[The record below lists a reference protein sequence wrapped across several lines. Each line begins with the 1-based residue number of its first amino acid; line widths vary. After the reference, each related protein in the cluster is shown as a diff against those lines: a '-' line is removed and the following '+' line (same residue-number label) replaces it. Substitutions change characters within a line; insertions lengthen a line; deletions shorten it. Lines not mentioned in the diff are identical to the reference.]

1 MTFRPR
7 GRPGKGRPG
16 VSAGTASTASPQV
29 GLFLFAGFDMQLA
42 PSGTTST
49 EQPDPGAAIPSTVSP
64 TVAPAAA
71 PRSPEEAAQQAGLLN
86 GEGAPTG
93 DELGA
98 LHGALRLPIHVNARG
113 LSLGV
118 LATVAFVFG
127 LQWAKNFFV
136 PLLLGIFIAYT
147 LSPVV
152 RWLERWHVK
161 RAIGATLVTAAIL
174 AGMALTF
181 QRVQG
186 EFFNIIDELPAL
198 THKVTKLITE
208 AADGQPSTI
217 QQVQAAAAEIEQ
229 AAANAGSDG
238 RRAVPQR
245 RPAPS
250 SAPGASNFRVMDWLL
265 AGSVGLA
272 SFLSQATMVIFLVF
286 FLLLAG
292 DTFKRKLVKLTGP
305 SLTRKKVTVH
315 ILEDINTSIQSY
327 MFMLLVTNSL
337 LALLMW
343 GALRMIGL
351 ENAGAWAIFAG
362 VVHVMPYF
370 GPLLITSAT
379 GLVAFLQFE
388 SLRMV
393 ILVAGASL
401 AIATL
406 VGMVVTTWMTGK
418 IAKMNPAAVFVSLL
432 FWGWLWGMWGL
443 LLGVPMVVV
452 VKVVAERVEGME
464 VVAELLGE

>member
-1 MTFRPR
+1 
-7 GRPGKGRPG
+7 
-16 VSAGTASTASPQV
+16 
-29 GLFLFAGFDMQLA
+29 MQL
-42 PSGTTST
+42 GK
-49 EQPDPGAAIPSTVSP
+49 PGPV
-64 TVAPAAA
+64 PAAA
-71 PRSPEEAAQQAGLLN
+71 PSPMVPPATAEVNMEAARAEGLVA
-86 GEGAPTG
+86 ESGAPTG
-93 DELGA
+93 EELGA
-98 LHGALRLPIHVNARG
+98 LHGQLRFPLHVHARG
-113 LSLGV
+113 VTLGV
-118 LATVAFVFG
+118 IATVAFVFG

-136 PLLLGIFIAYT
+136 PLLLGIFLAYT

-152 RWLERWHVK
+152 RWLERWRVK
-161 RAIGATLVTAAIL
+161 RAIGATLVTVL
-174 AGMALTF
+174 LLTGLGLTV

-186 EFFNIIDELPAL
+186 EFFNILDELPTL
-198 THKVTKLITE
+198 THKVARLI
-208 AADGQPSTI
+208 AQSSDGQPSTI

-229 AAANAGSDG
+229 AGAN
-238 RRAVPQR
+238 
-245 RPAPS
+245 
-250 SAPGASNFRVMDWLL
+250 NFRVMDWLL

-272 SFLSQATMVIFLVF
+272 SFISQATMVVFLIF

-315 ILEDINTSIQSY
+315 ILEDINTSIQNY
-327 MFMLLVTNSL
+327 MFMLLVTNTL

-343 GALRMIGL
+343 VALRMIGL

-362 VVHVMPYF
+362 VAHVMPYF
-370 GPLLITSAT
+370 GPLLITLVT

-388 SLRMV
+388 SVRMV
-393 ILVAGASL
+393 VLVAGASL
-401 AIATL
+401 ALATL

-443 LLGVPMVVV
+443 LLGVPVVV
-452 VKVVAERVEGME
+452 VIKVVAERVEGME

>member
-1 MTFRPR
+1 
-7 GRPGKGRPG
+7 
-16 VSAGTASTASPQV
+16 
-29 GLFLFAGFDMQLA
+29 MQLA
-42 PSGTTST
+42 PTGDKTA
-49 EQPDPGAAIPSTVSP
+49 EPSES
-64 TVAPAAA
+64 PAAPHPPA
-71 PRSPEEAAQQAGLLN
+71 AVRSPEEAAHEAGLLS

-93 DELGA
+93 EELGA
-98 LHGALRLPIHVNARG
+98 MHGGLRLPVHVNARG
-113 LSLGV
+113 MSLGI
-118 LATVAFVFG
+118 LATVAFVFA

-161 RAIGATLVTAAIL
+161 RAIGATLVTALIL
-174 AGMALTF
+174 AGMGLTI
-181 QRVQG
+181 QRLQG
-186 EFFNIIDELPAL
+186 EFFNIIDGLPTL
-198 THKVTKLITE
+198 THKVTRLITQ
-208 AADGQPSTI
+208 ASDGQPSTI

-229 AAANAGSDG
+229 AAANAGSDA
-238 RRAVPQR
+238 RRALQKAH
-245 RPAPS
+245 PAQAS
-250 SAPGASNFRVMDWLL
+250 SAGGSNFRVMDWLL
-265 AGSVGLA
+265 AGSMGLA
-272 SFLSQATMVIFLVF
+272 SFVSQATMVVFLVF

-315 ILEDINTSIQSY
+315 ILEDINTSIQNY
-327 MFMLLVTNSL
+327 MFMLLVTNTL

-343 GALRMIGL
+343 GVLRMIGL

-362 VVHVMPYF
+362 VAHIMPYF

-443 LLGVPMVVV
+443 LLGVPVVV
-452 VKVVAERVEGME
+452 VIKVVAERVEDME

>member
-1 MTFRPR
+1 
-7 GRPGKGRPG
+7 
-16 VSAGTASTASPQV
+16 
-29 GLFLFAGFDMQLA
+29 MQLA
-42 PSGTTST
+42 KTGPATPEASEPIVTTAAEADT
-49 EQPDPGAAIPSTVSP
+49 ELTARD
-64 TVAPAAA
+64 
-71 PRSPEEAAQQAGLLN
+71 AGLVDN
-86 GEGAPTG
+86 AGAPTG
-93 DELGA
+93 EELGA
-98 LHGALRLPIHVNARG
+98 EHGGLRLPVHVNARG
-113 LSLGV
+113 VTLGV
-118 LATVAFVFG
+118 IATVAFIFG

-152 RWLERWHVK
+152 RWLERWHIR
-161 RAIGATLVTAAIL
+161 RAIGATLVTGLIL
-174 AGMALTF
+174 GGMALTAH
-181 QRVQG
+181 RVQG
-186 EFFNIIDELPAL
+186 EFLNIVDELPTL
-198 THKVTKLITE
+198 THKVTRMLMD
-208 AADGQPSTI
+208 ASDGPSTI
-217 QQVQAAAAEIEQ
+217 QQMQAAAAELEQ
-229 AAANAGSDG
+229 AANASAAQRAAAA
-238 RRAVPQR
+238 RRAPSAA
-245 RPAPS
+245 PAQT
-250 SAPGASNFRVMDWLL
+250 PGASNFRVMDWLL

-272 SFLSQATMVIFLVF
+272 SFISQATMVVFLVF

-305 SLTRKKVTVH
+305 SLTQKKVTVH
-315 ILEDINTSIQSY
+315 ILEDINTSIQNY
-327 MFMLLVTNSL
+327 MFMLLVTNVL

-343 GALRMIGL
+343 VALRFIGL

-362 VVHVMPYF
+362 VAHIMPYF

-401 AIATL
+401 GIATL

-443 LLGVPMVVV
+443 LLGVPVVV
-452 VKVVAERVEGME
+452 VIKVVAERVEGME
-464 VVAELLGE
+464 VIAELLGE

>member
-1 MTFRPR
+1 
-7 GRPGKGRPG
+7 
-16 VSAGTASTASPQV
+16 
-29 GLFLFAGFDMQLA
+29 MQLA
-42 PSGTTST
+42 PPSNTPAEKSQTQSGAPPHTAGHTP
-49 EQPDPGAAIPSTVSP
+49 EDAA
-64 TVAPAAA
+64 
-71 PRSPEEAAQQAGLLN
+71 REAGLLN

-93 DELGA
+93 EELGA
-98 LHGALRLPIHVNARG
+98 LHGGLRLPVHVNARG
-113 LSLGV
+113 MSLGI

-136 PLLLGIFIAYT
+136 PLLLGIFLAYT
-147 LSPVV
+147 LSPIV

-174 AGMALTF
+174 VGMALTI

-186 EFFNIIDELPAL
+186 EFFNIIDELPSL
-198 THKVTKLITE
+198 THKVTKLLME
-208 AADGQPSTI
+208 ASDGQPSTI

-229 AAANAGSDG
+229 AAANAGSDA
-238 RRAVPQR
+238 RRAVPKK
-245 RPAPS
+245 PAP
-250 SAPGASNFRVMDWLL
+250 AANAGTPGGSNFRVMDWLL

-272 SFLSQATMVIFLVF
+272 SFVSQTTMVIFLVF

-315 ILEDINTSIQSY
+315 ILEDINSSIQNY
-327 MFMLLVTNSL
+327 MFMLLVTNTL

-343 GALRMIGL
+343 GVLRMIGL

-362 VVHVMPYF
+362 VAHIMPYF

-443 LLGVPMVVV
+443 LLGVPVVV
-452 VKVVAERVEGME
+452 VIKVVAERVEGME

>member
-1 MTFRPR
+1 
-7 GRPGKGRPG
+7 
-16 VSAGTASTASPQV
+16 
-29 GLFLFAGFDMQLA
+29 MQLA
-42 PSGTTST
+42 QSGPATSEASEPILPVAAPPAT
-49 EQPDPGAAIPSTVSP
+49 VDQAARDAGLVDPAGSP
-64 TVAPAAA
+64 T
-71 PRSPEEAAQQAGLLN
+71 
-86 GEGAPTG
+86 GE
-93 DELGA
+93 ELGA
-98 LHGALRLPIHVNARG
+98 EHGDLRLPVHVNARG
-113 LSLGV
+113 LTLGV
-118 LATVAFVFG
+118 IATVAFIFG

-152 RWLERWHVK
+152 RWLERWHIK
-161 RAIGATLVTAAIL
+161 RAIGATAVTALIL
-174 AGMALTF
+174 VGMALTA

-186 EFFNIIDELPAL
+186 EFLNIVDELPTL
-198 THKVTKLITE
+198 THKVTKVLT
-208 AADGQPSTI
+208 DGSDGPSTI
-217 QQVQAAAAEIEQ
+217 QQMQAAAAELEQ
-229 AAANAGSDG
+229 AAANAGG
-238 RRAVPQR
+238 AKRAAPPRRAPP
-245 RPAPS
+245 PA
-250 SAPGASNFRVMDWLL
+250 AQTPGGGNFRVMDWLL

-272 SFLSQATMVIFLVF
+272 SFISQATMVVFLVF

-305 SLTRKKVTVH
+305 SLTQKKVTVH
-315 ILEDINTSIQSY
+315 ILEDINTSIQNY
-327 MFMLLVTNSL
+327 MFMLLVTNVL

-343 GALRMIGL
+343 VALRLIGL

-362 VVHVMPYF
+362 VAHIMPYF

-388 SLRMV
+388 SLRMA

-432 FWGWLWGMWGL
+432 FWGFLWGMWGL
-443 LLGVPMVVV
+443 LLGVPVVV
-452 VKVVAERVEGME
+452 VIKVVAERVEGME
-464 VVAELLGE
+464 VIAELLGE

>member
-1 MTFRPR
+1 
-7 GRPGKGRPG
+7 
-16 VSAGTASTASPQV
+16 
-29 GLFLFAGFDMQLA
+29 MQLA
-42 PSGTTST
+42 PPGNTST
-49 EQPDPGAAIPSTVSP
+49 RQSDSPAPQP
-64 TVAPAAA
+64 APPAPPE
-71 PRSPEEAAQQAGLLN
+71 PRSPEDAAREAGLLN
-86 GEGAPTG
+86 EEGAPTG
-93 DELGA
+93 EELGA
-98 LHGALRLPIHVNARG
+98 VHGALRLPVHVNARG
-113 LSLGV
+113 MSLGI

-152 RWLERWHVK
+152 RWLERWHIK
-161 RAIGATLVTAAIL
+161 RAIGATLVSAAIL
-174 AGMALTF
+174 AGMALTI

-186 EFFNIIDELPAL
+186 EFFNIVDELPSL
-198 THKVTKLITE
+198 THKVTRLITQ
-208 AADGQPSTI
+208 ASDGQPSTI

-229 AAANAGSDG
+229 AAANASGADT
-238 RRAVPQR
+238 RRAAQQR
-245 RPAPS
+245 RPAPAN
-250 SAPGASNFRVMDWLL
+250 APGGSNFRVMDWLL

-272 SFLSQATMVIFLVF
+272 SFISQATMVVFLVF

-315 ILEDINTSIQSY
+315 ILEDINTSIQNY
-327 MFMLLVTNSL
+327 MFMLLVTNGL

-343 GALRMIGL
+343 GVLRMVGL

-362 VVHVMPYF
+362 VAHVMPYF
-370 GPLLITSAT
+370 GPLLITLAT